1 MLVNA
6 LSFLISAIVTFIVP
20 KFLSVSQYSYFQLYL
35 FYMNYIGFCCIGWV
49 DGIVLR
55 YAGKYFEDLN
65 LKLFKGQLVMYSA
78 LEIIIGI
85 LIIVSVMI
93 FQPADINKAT
103 VFTMVGIAIIVSLIN
118 AFFRYLMQ
126 AVNYIDKYAKNILIE
141 KTVYFLGVILALL
154 FGKFGFV
161 YMI

>member
-1 MLVNA
+1 MSKFGGNVRKFLKNVSYLMLVNA

-85 LIIVSVMI
+85 LIIVSGDG
-93 FQPADINKAT
+93 FST
-103 VFTMVGIAIIVSLIN
+103 G
-118 AFFRYLMQ
+118 RY
-126 AVNYIDKYAKNILIE
+126 K
-141 KTVYFLGVILALL
+141 
-154 FGKFGFV
+154 
-161 YMI
+161 